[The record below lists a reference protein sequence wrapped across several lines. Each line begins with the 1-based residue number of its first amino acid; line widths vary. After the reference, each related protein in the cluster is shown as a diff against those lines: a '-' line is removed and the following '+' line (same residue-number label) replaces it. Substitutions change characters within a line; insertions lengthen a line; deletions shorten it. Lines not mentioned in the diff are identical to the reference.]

1 MKTKRFY
8 IILAII
14 ATILIIPFIAMQFTK
29 EVRWTSFDFIAAA
42 ALLLSAGVAFE
53 LLWQKFKST
62 KMRIIVTTCLLI
74 LLFIVWV
81 ELAVG
86 IF

>member
-1 MKTKRFY
+1 MKNKRFY

-14 ATILIIPFIAMQFTK
+14 VTILMIPLIAMQFTN
-29 EVRWTSFDFIAAA
+29 EVRWTSLDFLAAA
-42 ALLLSAGVAFE
+42 ILLLSTGIAFE
-53 LLWQKFKST
+53 LLWQKFKT
-62 KMRIIVTTCLLI
+62 RKMRIIFSTI
-74 LLFIVWV
+74 LLVLLLLVWA